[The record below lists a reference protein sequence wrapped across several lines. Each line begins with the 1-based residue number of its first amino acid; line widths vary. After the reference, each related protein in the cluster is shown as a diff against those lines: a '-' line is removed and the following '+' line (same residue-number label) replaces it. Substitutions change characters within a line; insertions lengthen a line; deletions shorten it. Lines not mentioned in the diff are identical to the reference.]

1 MLDTANRTFI
11 CSVVFID
18 LVGYSKKPVTEQ
30 IRLKT
35 SLTNNLSEAIKDI
48 PVNDRIILDTG
59 DGAAISFLGDPEDAL
74 FVTLSLREAMLR
86 EGAESEAAAGDSEN
100 VRMGINLGPVKLVK
114 DINGHPNIIGDG
126 INVAQRIMS
135 FARPG
140 QIVVSRS
147 YYDVVSNL
155 ASEYAKLFTYEGS
168 RTDKH
173 VREHE
178 IYVVGHHEGA
188 LQKARDGMKDRA
200 SATTPHMRK
209 MSGTGTGGVGA
220 QTVTLTIP
228 SFVQDKKKL
237 TFVAGGLAAIV
248 LVLAVLV
255 ATKKPSGPAVAG
267 ESVAATPPAS
277 ATPASTAGLPPPGTI
292 GLPAAGTTSAAPTDP
307 TKVAIAP
314 ANGPAPGTAGEPKK
328 DVPPE
333 TKVLSPAPTQVP
345 APAPAP
351 DTKVDP
357 KAADAVKAEGA
368 KAAEAAKSDP
378 AKVASAP
385 PAVDPAKAVLQATIF
400 LNISPWGEVFV
411 NGRSQGVSPPKKFVK
426 LDPGKYK
433 IEVKNTTFPVHAQS
447 LEVKAREEV
456 TLKHRFQ

>member
-74 FVTLSLREAMLR
+74 FVTLSLREAMMR
-86 EGAESEAAAGDSEN
+86 EAAEAEADAPPDDN

-114 DINGHPNIIGDG
+114 DINGHPNSIGDG

-135 FARPG
+135 CARPS

-188 LQKARDGMKDRA
+188 LQKAKDGMKDRA
-200 SATTPHMRK
+200 SSTQSIPRRTASMPPLG
-209 MSGTGTGGVGA
+209 SS
-220 QTVTLTIP
+220 TVTLTVP

-237 TFVAGGLAAIV
+237 TIIAGGLAALVIV
-248 LVLAVLV
+248 LGILV
-255 ATKKPSGPAVAG
+255 ATKQPRSPGM
-267 ESVAATPPAS
+267 TTAS
-277 ATPASTAGLPPPGTI
+277 APSEAKPAT
-292 GLPAAGTTSAAPTDP
+292 
-307 TKVAIAP
+307 
-314 ANGPAPGTAGEPKK
+314 
-328 DVPPE
+328 
-333 TKVLSPAPTQVP
+333 SPAPKPPEPSSPDAKVLAPAPSPAVVP
-345 APAPAP
+345 APAPA
-351 DTKVDP
+351 
-357 KAADAVKAEGA
+357 A
-368 KAAEAAKSDP
+368 
-378 AKVASAP
+378 
-385 PAVDPAKAVLQATIF
+385 DPAKAGDPTKTAAAKPPGEAPKPDAKADAAKGEAAKAAAAGTEFKAAVPATLVF
-400 LNISPWGEVFV
+400 AVSPWGEIFV
-411 NGRSQGVSPPKKFVK
+411 NGKSRGVTPPMKSLK

-433 IEVKNTTFPVHAQS
+433 IEVRNTTFPVHAEN
-447 LEVKAREEV
+447 LDLKARDEV
-456 TLKHRFQ
+456 TVRHRFQ

>member
-1 MLDTANRTFI
+1 MLDQANRTFI

-35 SLTNNLSEAIKDI
+35 SLTTNLSEAIKDI

-59 DGAAISFLGDPEDAL
+59 DGVAISFLGDPEDAL
-74 FVTLSLREAMLR
+74 FVTLSLREKMIS
-86 EGAESEAAAGDSEN
+86 EGMTSTIVEATGEDS

-155 ASEYAKLFTYEGS
+155 ASEYAKLFHYEGS

-188 LQKARDGMKDRA
+188 LQKAKDGMKDRA
-200 SATTPHMRK
+200 SSTTPNQRK
-209 MSGTGTGGVGA
+209 ASATGTS
-220 QTVTLTIP
+220 TVTLSMP
-228 SFVQDKKKL
+228 AFVQDKKKL
-237 TFVAGGLAAIV
+237 TMVAGGLAG
-248 LVLAVLV
+248 LVLILGILV
-255 ATKKPSGPAVAG
+255 ATKPKTGPTEVAAVAPPV
-267 ESVAATPPAS
+267 VAAR
-277 ATPASTAGLPPPGTI
+277 
-292 GLPAAGTTSAAPTDP
+292 PAAPPQT
-307 TKVAIAP
+307 
-314 ANGPAPGTAGEPKK
+314 EPPKP
-328 DVPPE
+328 VELPR
-333 TKVLSPAPTQVP
+333 
-345 APAPAP
+345 P
-351 DTKVDP
+351 DTKVLEQAPPAAAVPAAAPPADAT
-357 KAADAVKAEGA
+357 KDAMRDVKKEGEKAAKDKAAADAAGKGETKGDAQ
-368 KAAEAAKSDP
+368 KP
-378 AKVASAP
+378 AMP
-385 PAVDPAKAVLQATIF
+385 PATLVFAVT
-400 LNISPWGEVFV
+400 PWGEVFV
-411 NGRSQGVSPPKKFVK
+411 NGKSRGVTPPMKSLK

-433 IEVKNTTFPVHAQS
+433 IEVRNTTFAVHSES
-447 LEVKAREEV
+447 LDLKARDEITV
-456 TLKHRFQ
+456 RHKFQ

>member
-48 PVNDRIILDTG
+48 PTNDRIILDTG

-74 FVTLSLREAMLR
+74 FVTLSLREAMM
-86 EGAESEAAAGDSEN
+86 AEAMSATMVEASGDDS

-155 ASEYAKLFTYEGS
+155 ASEYAKLFHYEGS

-188 LQKARDGMKDRA
+188 LQKARDGIKDRA
-200 SATTPHMRK
+200 SSTTPNRRASSM
-209 MSGTGTGGVGA
+209 GTTAGSN
-220 QTVTLTIP
+220 TVTLTIP

-237 TFVAGGLAAIV
+237 TMLATALTVVV
-248 LVLAVLV
+248 LVLA
-255 ATKKPSGPAVAG
+255 
-267 ESVAATPPAS
+267 
-277 ATPASTAGLPPPGTI
+277 
-292 GLPAAGTTSAAPTDP
+292 
-307 TKVAIAP
+307 
-314 ANGPAPGTAGEPKK
+314 
-328 DVPPE
+328 
-333 TKVLSPAPTQVP
+333 
-345 APAPAP
+345 
-351 DTKVDP
+351 
-357 KAADAVKAEGA
+357 
-368 KAAEAAKSDP
+368 
-378 AKVASAP
+378 
-385 PAVDPAKAVLQATIF
+385 
-400 LNISPWGEVFV
+400 
-411 NGRSQGVSPPKKFVK
+411 
-426 LDPGKYK
+426 
-433 IEVKNTTFPVHAQS
+433 
-447 LEVKAREEV
+447 
-456 TLKHRFQ
+456 

>member
-1 MLDTANRTFI
+1 MLDQANRTFI

-35 SLTNNLSEAIKDI
+35 SLTNNLSEAIQDI

-74 FVTLSLREAMLR
+74 FVTLSLREAMVR
-86 EGAESEAAAGDSEN
+86 EGMTSTVVEASGEDS

-155 ASEYAKLFTYEGS
+155 ASEYAKLFSYEGS

-188 LQKARDGMKDRA
+188 LQKAKDGMKDRA
-200 SATTPHMRK
+200 SSTQSIPRR
-209 MSGTGTGGVGA
+209 TGSMPPLGSS
-220 QTVTLTIP
+220 TVTLTVP

-237 TFVAGGLAAIV
+237 TIIAGLLTGLVVI
-248 LVLAVLV
+248 LGILV
-255 ATKKPSGPAVAG
+255 AAKPPKPS
-267 ESVAATPPAS
+267 TPI
-277 ATPASTAGLPPPGTI
+277 STA
-292 GLPAAGTTSAAPTDP
+292 AAPVD
-307 TKVAIAP
+307 TK
-314 ANGPAPGTAGEPKK
+314 
-328 DVPPE
+328 PE
-333 TKVLSPAPTQVP
+333 TT
-345 APAPAP
+345 AP
-351 DTKVDP
+351 DT
-357 KAADAVKAEGA
+357 
-368 KAAEAAKSDP
+368 
-378 AKVASAP
+378 
-385 PAVDPAKAVLQATIF
+385 
-400 LNISPWGEVFV
+400 
-411 NGRSQGVSPPKKFVK
+411 
-426 LDPGKYK
+426 
-433 IEVKNTTFPVHAQS
+433 
-447 LEVKAREEV
+447 
-456 TLKHRFQ
+456 

>member
-74 FVTLSLREAMLR
+74 FVTLSLREAMIR
-86 EGAESEAAAGDSEN
+86 EAAESQLEESDSEN

-200 SATTPHMRK
+200 SATTPHMRRVG
-209 MSGTGTGGVGA
+209 SSTGGVGA

-237 TFVAGGLAAIV
+237 TFVAGGLAAVV
-248 LVLAVLV
+248 LVLAILV
-255 ATKKPSGPAVAG
+255 ATKKPTSPAIAG
-267 ESVAATPPAS
+267 ETVAATTPTS
-277 ATPASTAGLPPPGTI
+277 A
-292 GLPAAGTTSAAPTDP
+292 PAATAP
-307 TKVAIAP
+307 
-314 ANGPAPGTAGEPKK
+314 AGEPPKVAVAPTTSPPAVVPPPAVEPAKPADPKK
-328 DVPPE
+328 DMAPDA
-333 TKVLSPAPTQVP
+333 KVLSPTPTQVP
-345 APAPAP
+345 TAAPPA
-351 DTKVDP
+351 DAKSDP
-357 KAADAVKAEGA
+357 KKSADAVKAEGA
-368 KAAEAAKSDP
+368 KALE
-378 AKVASAP
+378 P
-385 PAVDPAKAVLQATIF
+385 PVDPSKAVIQATVF

-433 IEVKNTTFPVHAQS
+433 IEVRNTTFPVHAQN
-447 LEVKAREEV
+447 LEVKPREEV

>member
-1 MLDTANRTFI
+1 MLDQANRTFI

-18 LVGYSKKPVTEQ
+18 LVGYSKKTVTEQ

-74 FVTLSLREAMLR
+74 FVTLSLREAMVR
-86 EGAESEAAAGDSEN
+86 EGMTSTMVEASGEDS

-126 INVAQRIMS
+126 INVAQRIMT

-155 ASEYAKLFTYEGS
+155 ASEYAKLFSYEGS

-188 LQKARDGMKDRA
+188 LQKAKDGMRDRA
-200 SATTPHMRK
+200 SSTQSIPRR
-209 MSGTGTGGVGA
+209 TGTMPPLVGSS
-220 QTVTLTIP
+220 TVTLTVP

-237 TFVAGGLAAIV
+237 TIVAGVLTGL
-248 LVLAVLV
+248 
-255 ATKKPSGPAVAG
+255 S
-267 ESVAATPPAS
+267 
-277 ATPASTAGLPPPGTI
+277 
-292 GLPAAGTTSAAPTDP
+292 
-307 TKVAIAP
+307 
-314 ANGPAPGTAGEPKK
+314 
-328 DVPPE
+328 
-333 TKVLSPAPTQVP
+333 
-345 APAPAP
+345 
-351 DTKVDP
+351 
-357 KAADAVKAEGA
+357 
-368 KAAEAAKSDP
+368 
-378 AKVASAP
+378 
-385 PAVDPAKAVLQATIF
+385 
-400 LNISPWGEVFV
+400 
-411 NGRSQGVSPPKKFVK
+411 
-426 LDPGKYK
+426 
-433 IEVKNTTFPVHAQS
+433 
-447 LEVKAREEV
+447 
-456 TLKHRFQ
+456 

>member
-1 MLDTANRTFI
+1 MQDTANRTFI

-74 FVTLSLREAMLR
+74 FVTLSLREAIVR
-86 EGAESEAAAGDSEN
+86 DNTAVTAATTGGDASGDDL

-155 ASEYAKLFTYEGS
+155 AGEYAKLFSYEGS

-188 LQKARDGMKDRA
+188 LQKAKDGMRDRA
-200 SATTPHMRK
+200 SSTTPNQAARR
-209 MSGTGTGGVGA
+209 TGTHGAAGGIGSS
-220 QTVTLTIP
+220 TVTLTIP
-228 SFVQDKKKL
+228 SFVQDRKKL
-237 TFVAGGLAAIV
+237 TMLIVGMSVFVLILLILFV
-248 LVLAVLV
+248 
-255 ATKKPSGPAVAG
+255 TKKPSTPDGM
-267 ESVAATPPAS
+267 VAATPSSS
-277 ATPASTAGLPPPGTI
+277 A
-292 GLPAAGTTSAAPTDP
+292 
-307 TKVAIAP
+307 
-314 ANGPAPGTAGEPKK
+314 EP
-328 DVPPE
+328 
-333 TKVLSPAPTQVP
+333 
-345 APAPAP
+345 
-351 DTKVDP
+351 
-357 KAADAVKAEGA
+357 A
-368 KAAEAAKSDP
+368 KAAEPAKPAPDAAKAPEPTKPAEP
-378 AKVASAP
+378 AKPEANVLDPKPSPSQIPAAAPPEAPKKDAPKAEPVKADPPKASADKN
-385 PAVDPAKAVLQATIF
+385 DPAKAAGAPPATLVFSIQ
-400 LNISPWGEVFV
+400 PWGEIFV
-411 NGRSQGVSPPKKFVK
+411 DGKSRGVTPPMKSLK
-426 LDPGKYK
+426 LSPGKYK
-433 IEVKNTTFPVHAQS
+433 LEVKNTTFPVHAEN
-447 LEVKAREEV
+447 LD
-456 TLKHRFQ
+456 LKTRDEITVRHRFQ

>member
-1 MLDTANRTFI
+1 MLDQANRTFI

-48 PVNDRIILDTG
+48 PTNDRIILDTG

-74 FVTLSLREAMLR
+74 FVTLSLREAMMR
-86 EGAESEAAAGDSEN
+86 EGMTSTMVEASGEDS

-155 ASEYAKLFTYEGS
+155 ASEYAKLFHYEGS

-200 SATTPHMRK
+200 STTSPNRK
-209 MSGTGTGGVGA
+209 PKPAGSGSAGSS
-220 QTVTLTIP
+220 TVTLTIP
-228 SFVQDKKKL
+228 AFVHDKKKL
-237 TFVAGGLAAIV
+237 TAVAGGLAALV
-248 LVLAVLV
+248 LVLGVLV
-255 ATKKPSGPAVAG
+255 ITKKPSSGDAMRTAAVPPVVEAPKPVNPTPITTTPG
-267 ESVAATPPAS
+267 EPPKPIES
-277 ATPASTAGLPPPGTI
+277 NVVLPQPTPAQ
-292 GLPAAGTTSAAPTDP
+292 
-307 TKVAIAP
+307 
-314 ANGPAPGTAGEPKK
+314 
-328 DVPPE
+328 VPP
-333 TKVLSPAPTQVP
+333 P
-345 APAPAP
+345 APAQPAGAEP
-351 DTKVDP
+351 TKSTNRAAEP
-357 KAADAVKAEGA
+357 ATKAATEKPV
-368 KAAEAAKSDP
+368 STVVP
-378 AKVASAP
+378 ATLVFN
-385 PAVDPAKAVLQATIF
+385 VT
-400 LNISPWGEVFV
+400 PWGEIYV
-411 NGRSQGVSPPKKFVK
+411 NGKMQGVTPPKKTLK
-426 LDPGKYK
+426 LDPGKYR
-433 IEVKNTTFPVHAQS
+433 IEVRNTTFPAHVEN
-447 LEVKAREEV
+447 LDLKTRDEV
-456 TLKHRFQ
+456 TVRHKFQ

>member
-1 MLDTANRTFI
+1 MLDQANRTFI

-35 SLTNNLSEAIKDI
+35 SLTSNLSEAIKDI

-74 FVTLSLREAMLR
+74 FVTLSLRERMVA
-86 EGAESEAAAGDSEN
+86 EGMTATVVEASGEDS

-155 ASEYAKLFTYEGS
+155 ASEYAKLFHYEGS

-188 LQKARDGMKDRA
+188 LQKAKDGMKDRA
-200 SATTPHMRK
+200 SSTTPNARK
-209 MSGTGTGGVGA
+209 ASSSTGA
-220 QTVTLTIP
+220 STVTLSIP
-228 SFVQDKKKL
+228 AFVQDKKKL
-237 TFVAGGLAAIV
+237 TIVAGSLAALV
-248 LVLAVLV
+248 LVLAILV
-255 ATKKPSGPAVAG
+255 AVKRPTNATAPVEVAAAPTNPPTTTTTAT
-267 ESVAATPPAS
+267 EPPKATATPP
-277 ATPASTAGLPPPGTI
+277 TTTEPAKPAEPP
-292 GLPAAGTTSAAPTDP
+292 
-307 TKVAIAP
+307 K
-314 ANGPAPGTAGEPKK
+314 GPEQAVSP
-328 DVPPE
+328 D
-333 TKVLSPAPTQVP
+333 TKVLSPTPSPAVIPPP
-345 APAPAP
+345 APPQPEPSKEAAK
-351 DTKVDP
+351 DVKKEGE
-357 KAADAVKAEGA
+357 KALKDKQ
-368 KAAEAAKSDP
+368 AAEAGKGETKAEEKKP
-378 AKVASAP
+378 ALP
-385 PAVDPAKAVLQATIF
+385 PATLVFA
-400 LNISPWGEVFV
+400 ISPWGEIFV
-411 NGRSQGVSPPKKFVK
+411 NGKSRGVTPPMKSIK

-433 IEVKNTTFPVHAQS
+433 IEVRNTTFPPHTENYD
-447 LEVKAREEV
+447 LKARDEITV
-456 TLKHRFQ
+456 RHKFQ

>member
-1 MLDTANRTFI
+1 MLDQANRTFI

-74 FVTLSLREAMLR
+74 FVTLSLRDALVRDSMTATMVEA
-86 EGAESEAAAGDSEN
+86 SGDDS

-155 ASEYAKLFTYEGS
+155 ASEYAKLFQYEGS

-188 LQKARDGMKDRA
+188 IQKARDGMQDRA
-200 SATTPHMRK
+200 SNTSPSVTRPK
-209 MSGTGTGGVGA
+209 MSTTGTT
-220 QTVTLTIP
+220 TVTLTIP

-237 TFVAGGLAAIV
+237 TMLAIGLASLVIV
-248 LVLAVLV
+248 LSVLV
-255 ATKKPSGPAVAG
+255 ATKKSPAPPEVI
-267 ESVAATPPAS
+267 AAAP
-277 ATPASTAGLPPPGTI
+277 ATPAVEAPKPAPEPAKPLPEPVKPAEAATAP
-292 GLPAAGTTSAAPTDP
+292 PTDHA
-307 TKVAIAP
+307 K
-314 ANGPAPGTAGEPKK
+314 AGEPSRGC
-328 DVPPE
+328 V
-333 TKVLSPAPTQVP
+333 TTSSRSRRQ
-345 APAPAP
+345 
-351 DTKVDP
+351 
-357 KAADAVKAEGA
+357 GA
-368 KAAEAAKSDP
+368 RYTS
-378 AKVASAP
+378 
-385 PAVDPAKAVLQATIF
+385 
-400 LNISPWGEVFV
+400 N
-411 NGRSQGVSPPKKFVK
+411 
-426 LDPGKYK
+426 PGK
-433 IEVKNTTFPVHAQS
+433 
-447 LEVKAREEV
+447 R
-456 TLKHRFQ
+456 

>member
-18 LVGYSKKPVTEQ
+18 LGGYSKKPVTEQ

-48 PVNDRIILDTG
+48 PTNDRIILDTG

-74 FVTLSLREAMLR
+74 FVTLQLREMMMAEAMT
-86 EGAESEAAAGDSEN
+86 ATQVEASGDDS
-100 VRMGINLGPVKLVK
+100 VRMGINLAPVKLVK

-155 ASEYAKLFTYEGS
+155 ASEYAKLFSYEGS

-200 SATTPHMRK
+200 SSTSPNRK
-209 MSGTGTGGVGA
+209 SRNGGTSPGTN
-220 QTVTLTIP
+220 TVTLTIP

-237 TFVAGGLAAIV
+237 TLVAGGLAALV
-248 LVLAVLV
+248 LVLGVMVIA
-255 ATKKPSGPAVAG
+255 KKPS
-267 ESVAATPPAS
+267 S
-277 ATPASTAGLPPPGTI
+277 
-292 GLPAAGTTSAAPTDP
+292 
-307 TKVAIAP
+307 
-314 ANGPAPGTAGEPKK
+314 
-328 DVPPE
+328 
-333 TKVLSPAPTQVP
+333 
-345 APAPAP
+345 
-351 DTKVDP
+351 
-357 KAADAVKAEGA
+357 
-368 KAAEAAKSDP
+368 
-378 AKVASAP
+378 
-385 PAVDPAKAVLQATIF
+385 
-400 LNISPWGEVFV
+400 
-411 NGRSQGVSPPKKFVK
+411 
-426 LDPGKYK
+426 
-433 IEVKNTTFPVHAQS
+433 
-447 LEVKAREEV
+447 
-456 TLKHRFQ
+456 

>member
-1 MLDTANRTFI
+1 MLDQANRTFI

-48 PVNDRIILDTG
+48 PTNDRIILDTG

-74 FVTLSLREAMLR
+74 FVTLSLREAMMR
-86 EGAESEAAAGDSEN
+86 EGMTSTMVEASGEDS

-155 ASEYAKLFTYEGS
+155 ASEYAKLFHYEGS

-200 SATTPHMRK
+200 SSTSPNRK
-209 MSGTGTGGVGA
+209 GRNGTGTQPGTN
-220 QTVTLTIP
+220 TVTLTIP

-237 TFVAGGLAAIV
+237 TMVAGGLAALV
-248 LVLAVLV
+248 LVLGLLV
-255 ATKKPSGPAVAG
+255 IAKKPS
-267 ESVAATPPAS
+267 SS
-277 ATPASTAGLPPPGTI
+277 
-292 GLPAAGTTSAAPTDP
+292 
-307 TKVAIAP
+307 
-314 ANGPAPGTAGEPKK
+314 
-328 DVPPE
+328 
-333 TKVLSPAPTQVP
+333 
-345 APAPAP
+345 
-351 DTKVDP
+351 
-357 KAADAVKAEGA
+357 
-368 KAAEAAKSDP
+368 EALRT
-378 AKVASAP
+378 ASAP
-385 PAVDPAKAVLQATIF
+385 PVETPARPATTPPQATAPAGAAPVEAPKGAEPVSKPAIDSNVVLPQPAPSQIPPAKAEPSKSETTKAEAIHATPSKNDVKPNEAARDARPAAEKPNPGVIPATLF
-400 LNISPWGEVFV
+400 FNVTPWGEIFV
-411 NGRSQGVSPPKKFVK
+411 NGKSQGVTPPKKSLK

-433 IEVKNTTFPVHAQS
+433 IEIRNTTFPAHVET
-447 LEVKAREEV
+447 LELKSRDEV
-456 TLKHRFQ
+456 TVRYKFQ

>member
-1 MLDTANRTFI
+1 MQDTANRTFI

-74 FVTLSLREAMLR
+74 FVTLSLREAIVR
-86 EGAESEAAAGDSEN
+86 DNTAATAATTGGDASGDDL

-155 ASEYAKLFTYEGS
+155 AGEYAKLFSYEGS

-188 LQKARDGMKDRA
+188 LQKAKDGMRDRA
-200 SATTPHMRK
+200 SSTTPNQAARR
-209 MSGTGTGGVGA
+209 TGTHGAAGGIGSS
-220 QTVTLTIP
+220 TVTLTIP

-237 TFVAGGLAAIV
+237 SIIAGGLSVVV
-248 LVLAVLV
+248 LILLILFV
-255 ATKKPSGPAVAG
+255 TKKPSTPDAVA
-267 ESVAATPPAS
+267 AS
-277 ATPASTAGLPPPGTI
+277 APTASETPKTAEPAKPPP
-292 GLPAAGTTSAAPTDP
+292 
-307 TKVAIAP
+307 
-314 ANGPAPGTAGEPKK
+314 EP
-328 DVPPE
+328 
-333 TKVLSPAPTQVP
+333 
-345 APAPAP
+345 
-351 DTKVDP
+351 
-357 KAADAVKAEGA
+357 VKAPEPA
-368 KAAEAAKSDP
+368 KAAEP
-378 AKVASAP
+378 AKPEANVLDPKPSASQIPTAAP
-385 PAVDPAKAVLQATIF
+385 PEAPKKDTPKASEPAKADPAKAADKGEPPKAAGAPPATLVF
-400 LNISPWGEVFV
+400 SVQPWGEIFV
-411 NGRSQGVSPPKKFVK
+411 DGKSRGVTPPMKSLK
-426 LDPGKYK
+426 LPPGKYK
-433 IEVKNTTFPVHAQS
+433 LEVKNTTFPVHTEN
-447 LEVKAREEV
+447 LD
-456 TLKHRFQ
+456 LKTRDEITVRHRFQ

>member
-1 MLDTANRTFI
+1 MLDSANRTFI

-35 SLTNNLSEAIKDI
+35 SLTSNLSEAIKDI

-74 FVTLSLREAMLR
+74 FVTLSLREAMIR
-86 EGAESEAAAGDSEN
+86 EGMAATVSEASGDDS

-155 ASEYAKLFTYEGS
+155 AGEYAKLFHYEGS

-188 LQKARDGMKDRA
+188 LQKAKDGMRDRA
-200 SATTPHMRK
+200 TATSPNAR
-209 MSGTGTGGVGA
+209 SGSRTAAPGTS
-220 QTVTLTIP
+220 TVTLSIP
-228 SFVQDKKKL
+228 AFAQDKKKL
-237 TFVAGGLAAIV
+237 MMVAGGLLA
-248 LVLAVLV
+248 LVLILAIAVML
-255 ATKKPSGPAVAG
+255 KKPSAPP
-267 ESVAATPPAS
+267 ETVAATTAPAVEAKPAPATITPPVAVAPPATTEPAKA
-277 ATPASTAGLPPPGTI
+277 ATAEPVK
-292 GLPAAGTTSAAPTDP
+292 TTSEAAKPAEAG
-307 TKVAIAP
+307 KAP
-314 ANGPAPGTAGEPKK
+314 
-328 DVPPE
+328 DS
-333 TKVLSPAPTQVP
+333 KVLSPAPSPSVIPPP
-345 APAPAP
+345 APATTATH
-351 DTKVDP
+351 DAAKDVKKEGE
-357 KAADAVKAEGA
+357 KAARDKA
-368 KAAEAAKSDP
+368 AAEAA
-378 AKVASAP
+378 AKGETKTAEASKPGIP
-385 PAVDPAKAVLQATIF
+385 PATVF
-400 LNISPWGEVFV
+400 LDIKPWGEVYI
-411 NGRSQGVSPPKKFVK
+411 NGKSQGVSPPKKFIK
-426 LDPGKYK
+426 LDPGKYR
-433 IEVKNTTFPVHAQS
+433 IEFRNTTFPAHTENVD
-447 LEVKAREEV
+447 VKAREEI
-456 TLKHRFQ
+456 TLRHRFQ

>member
-1 MLDTANRTFI
+1 MLDQANRTFI

-35 SLTNNLSEAIKDI
+35 SLTNNLSEAIQDI

-74 FVTLSLREAMLR
+74 FVTLSLREKMIA
-86 EGAESEAAAGDSEN
+86 EGMTATMVEASGEDS

-188 LQKARDGMKDRA
+188 LQKAKDGMKDRA
-200 SATTPHMRK
+200 SSTTPNARRPRD
-209 MSGTGTGGVGA
+209 GTGPGTA
-220 QTVTLTIP
+220 TVTLTIP
-228 SFVQDKKKL
+228 SFVHDKKKL
-237 TFVAGGLAAIV
+237 TLIAGCLAA
-248 LVLAVLV
+248 LVVMLGILV
-255 ATKKPSGPAVAG
+255 ATKKPSSPPLESNAAPATTEATHTA
-267 ESVAATPPAS
+267 SANTPPPAPAATEPAK
-277 ATPASTAGLPPPGTI
+277 PA
-292 GLPAAGTTSAAPTDP
+292 
-307 TKVAIAP
+307 
-314 ANGPAPGTAGEPKK
+314 EPLK
-328 DVPPE
+328 PE
-333 TKVLSPAPTQVP
+333 TRLDTRVLEPAPTASQVP
-345 APAPAP
+345 APAPA
-351 DTKVDP
+351 
-357 KAADAVKAEGA
+357 
-368 KAAEAAKSDP
+368 AAEKP
-378 AKVASAP
+378 AKGEPAKTEAPRTEPKGEAPKPAATTEPAKPGLP
-385 PAVDPAKAVLQATIF
+385 PATLVFAVQ
-400 LNISPWGEVFV
+400 PWGEIYV
-411 NGRSQGVSPPKKFVK
+411 NGKARGVTPPTKSLK
-426 LDPGKYK
+426 LEPGKYK
-433 IEVKNTTFPVHAQS
+433 IEVRNTTFTPHVEM
-447 LEVKAREEV
+447 LELKARDEITV
-456 TLKHRFQ
+456 RHKFQ

>member
-1 MLDTANRTFI
+1 MLDQANRTFI

-74 FVTLSLREAMLR
+74 FVTLQLREMML
-86 EGAESEAAAGDSEN
+86 GDNMTATQVEASGEDA

-178 IYVVGHHEGA
+178 IYVVGHSEGA
-188 LQKARDGMKDRA
+188 LQKAKDGMKDRA
-200 SATTPHMRK
+200 SATSPNAARVRPA
-209 MSGTGTGGVGA
+209 SSAGA
-220 QTVTLTIP
+220 STVTLTIP

-237 TFVAGGLAAIV
+237 TMVAGGLTV
-248 LVLAVLV
+248 LVLILLIAFI
-255 ATKKPSGPAVAG
+255 AKKPSNVEPP
-267 ESVAATPPAS
+267 SVAAAPSSAPSKPATSSEPPKPVELAKPD
-277 ATPASTAGLPPPGTI
+277 ARVLEP
-292 GLPAAGTTSAAPTDP
+292 
-307 TKVAIAP
+307 V
-314 ANGPAPGTAGEPKK
+314 PAP
-328 DVPPE
+328 
-333 TKVLSPAPTQVP
+333 SIIP
-345 APAPAP
+345 APAPAAGASEGK
-351 DTKVDP
+351 DR
-357 KAADAVKAEGA
+357 AVKAEGA
-368 KAAEAAKSDP
+368 KAAATKAAEKGGDSAKAADGKAEP
-378 AKVASAP
+378 AKPAAP
-385 PAVDPAKAVLQATIF
+385 PATIVFAV
-400 LNISPWGEVFV
+400 SPWGEIVV
-411 NGRSQGVSPPKKFVK
+411 NGKSKGVTPPMKSLK
-426 LDPGKYK
+426 LEPGKYT
-433 IEVKNTTFPVHAQS
+433 IEVRNTTFPAHTEN
-447 LEVKAREEV
+447 LDLKARDEV
-456 TLKHRFQ
+456 TVRHKFQ

>member
-74 FVTLSLREAMLR
+74 FVTLSLREAMMR
-86 EGAESEAAAGDSEN
+86 EAMTATMVEASGDDS

-188 LQKARDGMKDRA
+188 LQKAKDGMKDRA
-200 SATTPHMRK
+200 SATTPNLVR
-209 MSGTGTGGVGA
+209 SRTGPNPATGA

-228 SFVQDKKKL
+228 SFVQDRKKL
-237 TFVAGGLAAIV
+237 TMVAGALAFVVFV
-248 LVLAVLV
+248 LVILV
-255 ATKKPSGPAVAG
+255 WTKKPTVPLAD
-267 ESVAATPPAS
+267 
-277 ATPASTAGLPPPGTI
+277 
-292 GLPAAGTTSAAPTDP
+292 TSAATLP
-307 TKVAIAP
+307 AP
-314 ANGPAPGTAGEPKK
+314 A
-328 DVPPE
+328 E
-333 TKVLSPAPTQVP
+333 TKPAEAKPTQVATAPVEPAKPVEHPKGPEVVVVPATPTEAKPADAKPDSKVLTP
-345 APAPAP
+345 APPP
-351 DTKVDP
+351 SQVP
-357 KAADAVKAEGA
+357 KAAPVTDAKDGSKKTADAVKAEGA
-368 KAAEAAKSDP
+368 KAAESGVIP
-378 AKVASAP
+378 ATV
-385 PAVDPAKAVLQATIF
+385 F

-411 NGRSQGVSPPKKFVK
+411 NGKSQGVSPPRKFIK

-433 IEVKNTTFPVHAQS
+433 IEIRNTTFPAHAES
-447 LEVKAREEV
+447 VDLKARDEL
-456 TLKHRFQ
+456 TLRHRFQ

>member
-1 MLDTANRTFI
+1 MLDQANRTFI

-59 DGAAISFLGDPEDAL
+59 DGCALSFLGDPEDAL
-74 FVTLSLREAMLR
+74 FVTLWLREAMLR
-86 EGAESEAAAGDSEN
+86 EGMTATMVEASGDDS

-155 ASEYAKLFTYEGS
+155 ASEYAKLFHYEGS

-188 LQKARDGMKDRA
+188 LQKAKDGMKDRA
-200 SATTPHMRK
+200 SSTTPNVRGK
-209 MSGTGTGGVGA
+209 TKSGGHPSAPGTA
-220 QTVTLTIP
+220 TVTLTIP
-228 SFVQDKKKL
+228 SFVQDKRKL
-237 TFVAGGLAAIV
+237 SMVAGGLAG
-248 LVLAVLV
+248 LVLILGVLV
-255 ATKKPSGPAVAG
+255 ATKKPSSSEGINTAASPP
-267 ESVAATPPAS
+267 AATQPAS
-277 ATPASTAGLPPPGTI
+277 PASNSGE
-292 GLPAAGTTSAAPTDP
+292 P
-307 TKVAIAP
+307 TKPVEVAQR
-314 ANGPAPGTAGEPKK
+314 
-328 DVPPE
+328 PE
-333 TKVLSPAPTQVP
+333 TKVLEPAPSASMIPTP
-345 APAPAP
+345 APIEITKGEGKSAAAKAAESARA
-351 DTKVDP
+351 DAAKVD
-357 KAADAVKAEGA
+357 AAKAEGA
-368 KAAEAAKSDP
+368 KAAEAAK
-378 AKVASAP
+378 
-385 PAVDPAKAVLQATIF
+385 PAVVPATLVFA
-400 LNISPWGEVFV
+400 ISPWGEIFV
-411 NGRSQGVSPPKKFVK
+411 NGKSQGVTPPKKSIK

-433 IEVKNTTFPVHAQS
+433 IEVRNTTFPVHVES
-447 LEVKAREEV
+447 LELKARDEITV
-456 TLKHRFQ
+456 RHKFQ

>member
-74 FVTLSLREAMLR
+74 FVTLSLREAMIR
-86 EGAESEAAAGDSEN
+86 EAAESQLAESDSEN

-200 SATTPHMRK
+200 SATTPHLRR
-209 MSGTGTGGVGA
+209 MSPSGSGVGA

-237 TFVAGGLAAIV
+237 TLVAGGLAAV
-248 LVLAVLV
+248 VVVLAVLV
-255 ATKKPSGPAVAG
+255 ATKKPSSPGGPG
-267 ESVAATPPAS
+267 ETVAATTAPAASAPAS
-277 ATPASTAGLPPPGTI
+277 AA
-292 GLPAAGTTSAAPTDP
+292 
-307 TKVAIAP
+307 KV
-314 ANGPAPGTAGEPKK
+314 
-328 DVPPE
+328 
-333 TKVLSPAPTQVP
+333 PAPTEPAKIATAPATSPAV

-351 DTKVDP
+351 SPAPAEAKKDAPPDAKVLSPTPTQVPPPAPAADAKGDA
-357 KAADAVKAEGA
+357 KAAEAVKAEGA
-368 KAAEAAKSDP
+368 KAASDAAKAAPVDP
-378 AKVASAP
+378 SKAAP
-385 PAVDPAKAVLQATIF
+385 AAIDPAKAVLQATVF

-411 NGRSQGVSPPKKFVK
+411 NGKSQGVSPPRKFVK

-433 IEVKNTTFPVHAQS
+433 IEVKNTTFPVHAQN
-447 LEVKAREEV
+447 LEVKPREEV

>member
-1 MLDTANRTFI
+1 MLDQANRTFI

-35 SLTNNLSEAIKDI
+35 SLTNNLSQAIKDI

-74 FVTLSLREAMLR
+74 FVTLSLREAMVR
-86 EGAESEAAAGDSEN
+86 EGMTATMVEASGDDS

-155 ASEYAKLFTYEGS
+155 ASEYAKLFQYEGS

-188 LQKARDGMKDRA
+188 IQKARAGMQDRA
-200 SATTPHMRK
+200 SNTSPSVTRPRLPA
-209 MSGTGTGGVGA
+209 STGIN
-220 QTVTLTIP
+220 TVTLTIP
-228 SFVQDKKKL
+228 TFVQDKRKL
-237 TFVAGGLAAIV
+237 TMLAAGLASLVIV
-248 LVLAVLV
+248 LVLGILV
-255 ATKKPSGPAVAG
+255 ATKKT
-267 ESVAATPPAS
+267 EPPAI
-277 ATPASTAGLPPPGTI
+277 AAAAPVKVAEAPKAEPLPAPPPMEI
-292 GLPAAGTTSAAPTDP
+292 KAG
-307 TKVAIAP
+307 
-314 ANGPAPGTAGEPKK
+314 
-328 DVPPE
+328 
-333 TKVLSPAPTQVP
+333 
-345 APAPAP
+345 
-351 DTKVDP
+351 
-357 KAADAVKAEGA
+357 VKAEAKSEPAPSNPAKGETPNPDGA
-368 KAAEAAKSDP
+368 KAATT
-378 AKVASAP
+378 
-385 PAVDPAKAVLQATIF
+385 PAKAELAKSEPGKGEPGALPPATVAFSIQ
-400 LNISPWGEVFV
+400 PWGEVFV
-411 NGRSQGVSPPKKFVK
+411 NGKLRGVYPPLKPIQ
-426 LDPGKYK
+426 LAPGKYK
-433 IEVKNTTFPVHAQS
+433 IEVKNTTFPAHVVNVD
-447 LEVKAREEV
+447 LKARDEV
-456 TLKHRFQ
+456 TVRHKFQ

>member
-1 MLDTANRTFI
+1 MQDTANRTFI

-74 FVTLSLREAMLR
+74 FVTLSLREAMMR
-86 EGAESEAAAGDSEN
+86 EGMTSTMVEASGEDS

-155 ASEYAKLFTYEGS
+155 ASEYAKLFHYEGS

-188 LQKARDGMKDRA
+188 LQKAKDGMKDRA
-200 SATTPHMRK
+200 SSTVPGARR
-209 MSGTGTGGVGA
+209 TGTHGGIGA
-220 QTVTLTIP
+220 STVTLTIP

-237 TFVAGGLAAIV
+237 TMVAGGLALVV
-248 LVLAVLV
+248 LVLGILV
-255 ATKKPSGPAVAG
+255 ATKKPSSPDTL
-267 ESVAATPPAS
+267 VAAAPVTTEPAKPATKPAAPSTTATAAPATAAPATTPP
-277 ATPASTAGLPPPGTI
+277 
-292 GLPAAGTTSAAPTDP
+292 
-307 TKVAIAP
+307 
-314 ANGPAPGTAGEPKK
+314 AGEPKPGDAK
-328 DVPPE
+328 PDS
-333 TKVLSPAPTQVP
+333 KVLAPSPSPSLIP
-345 APAPAP
+345 APAPPPAAP
-351 DTKVDP
+351 KDAKDAAKDPGKDAKKGTDIAKADPAKTDP
-357 KAADAVKAEGA
+357 KAP
-368 KAAEAAKSDP
+368 DP
-378 AKVASAP
+378 AK
-385 PAVDPAKAVLQATIF
+385 PAAIPATLVFAVQ
-400 LNISPWGEVFV
+400 PWGEIFV
-411 NGRSQGVSPPKKFVK
+411 NGKSRGVTPPMKSLK

-433 IEVKNTTFPVHAQS
+433 IEVRNTTFPVHVEN
-447 LEVKAREEV
+447 LDLKTRDEV
-456 TLKHRFQ
+456 TVRHRFQ